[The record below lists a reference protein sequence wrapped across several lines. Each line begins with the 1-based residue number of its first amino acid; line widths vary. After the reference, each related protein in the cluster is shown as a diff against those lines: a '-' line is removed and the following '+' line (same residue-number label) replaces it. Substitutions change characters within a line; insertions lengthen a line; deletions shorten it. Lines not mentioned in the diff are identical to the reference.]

1 VRAIRGENQGRTVL
15 VGAAV
20 LAVLVAVVS
29 DLAAGE
35 AALHVASLGLVTGAM
50 ALLRV
55 WLAGRDRGLLQFLS
69 GCVVAQPAVHAAV
82 KLVPHA
88 PLDHGA
94 GSDIGRADLAVTGT
108 QLVIALL
115 IVATVSFAEQVM
127 TLASGV
133 IRVWAL
139 RLRLTVPSTG
149 PAAHTCRR
157 TPERAQLSSRYRP
170 VAMRKRGPPHAHA
183 AVA

>member
-1 VRAIRGENQGRTVL
+1 MSASRGEKQGHTLL
-15 VGAAV
+15 VAAAL
-20 LAVLVAVVS
+20 LAVVVAVVS

-88 PLDHGA
+88 SLDHGV
-94 GSDIGRADLAVTGT
+94 GSDIGRADLAVTAT
-108 QLVIALL
+108 QFVIALL
-115 IVATVSFAEQVM
+115 IVATVSFAEQAL
-127 TLASGV
+127 TLVSGV

-139 RLRLTVPSTG
+139 RLRPAVPSVG
-149 PAAHTCRR
+149 PDERTCRR

-170 VAMRKRGPPHAHA
+170 IAMRKRGPPHAHA
-183 AVA
+183 AAA

>member
-1 VRAIRGENQGRTVL
+1 VRGSRGERQGRTLL
-15 VGAAV
+15 VAAAF

-50 ALLRV
+50 AMLRV
-55 WLAGRDRGLLQFLS
+55 RLAGRDRGLLQFLS

-88 PLDHGA
+88 PLDHGV
-94 GSDIGRADLAVTGT
+94 GTEIGRADVAVTAT

-115 IVATVSFAEQVM
+115 IVATVSFAEQVL
-127 TLASGV
+127 TLVSGV
-133 IRVWAL
+133 IRVWVL
-139 RLRLTVPSTG
+139 RLRLTVPSAG
-149 PAAHTCRR
+149 PVARTCRR
-157 TPERAQLSSRYRP
+157 TPERAQLSSRFRP
-170 VAMRKRGPPHAHA
+170 VAMRKRGPPLAYA
-183 AVA
+183 AAA